1 VTTQVP
7 AFLPYRILA
16 AITAAFCFLFG
27 LVFFAG
33 FVDRALFQVFARPLF
48 ETNHWGYYI
57 LGFAGAALLA
67 WGGCLIA
74 ATRRPTTSSGIT
86 SATIG
91 GLLAGAVIRLLAWY
105 SGEYRLAGDQLRV
118 EAAVL
123 IVLALGFVWLRPP
136 RAEPPAE

>member
-1 VTTQVP
+1 MVTQVP
-7 AFLPYRILA
+7 AHMPYRILA
-16 AITAAFCFLFG
+16 AVTAAFCLLFG

-48 ETNHWGYYI
+48 ETNHWGYYM
-57 LGFAGAALLA
+57 LGFAGSLLLA

-74 ATRRPTTSSGIT
+74 AARHPGTAGGIT

-105 SGEYRLAGDQLRV
+105 SGEYRLAGDQLRT
-118 EAAVL
+118 EAALLVL
-123 IVLALGFVWLRPP
+123 LALGFIWLRPP
-136 RAEPPAE
+136 GQEPPAQ